1 MVEAMLINV
10 TIVETTKNFGGS
22 TIKTKCE
29 PTQQNWMKKSQN
41 MLVWLKKMV
50 WLNIRL
56 QIAMSGKWH
65 KGPPTASYCKYD
77 LTSSQYL

>member
-29 PTQQNWMKKSQN
+29 PT
-41 MLVWLKKMV
+41 
-50 WLNIRL
+50 
-56 QIAMSGKWH
+56 
-65 KGPPTASYCKYD
+65 
-77 LTSSQYL
+77 